1 MLLAKNIEK
10 RIERLFGTDYLLPV
24 EYESSVTVKITVER
38 VTSYYV
44 SEQVRELMHGIELQK
59 NRLALALESPC
70 DLTLSARLLPSSFRD
85 HRC

>member
-10 RIERLFGTDYLLPV
+10 RIERLFGTDYLIPV

-44 SEQVRELMHGIELQK
+44 SEQVRELMHG
-59 NRLALALESPC
+59 
-70 DLTLSARLLPSSFRD
+70 
-85 HRC
+85 HRVTEK